1 MPVSILFFFLSLFIS
16 SGFSFYHF
24 PVPWSRHCALA
35 FQIIRSRRETF
46 VIWLARHQTATAA
59 IIICKAREKKKKKK
73 KKKENHFMDGCALL
87 GIAFYRGDDWMRPVN
102 KSRNRESFFFF
113 FFIIKARPAL
123 TFTRVFS
130 TFFFHF
136 YMFSWR
142 KTCCCYCSCLHW
154 MFVIVCVQIC
164 WFS

>member
-59 IIICKAREKKKKKK
+59 IIICKARERKRKRKKTILWMAALCWAL
-73 KKKENHFMDGCALL
+73 HSIVAMIGCAPLTRA
-87 GIAFYRGDDWMRPVN
+87 GIG
-102 KSRNRESFFFF
+102 SLSFSF